1 MARHRTKT
9 STFKISSK
17 EFIEIFVT
25 LGEKFLEG
33 INYTLNYSS
42 KNLVYTING
51 ESEEITEVMNNLQ
64 EIYNQLKT
72 MFKRTNEELPYVINI
87 DLLSRFVGIGLDA
100 TTFVIL
106 LQMNGVDAKIDEK
119 IVITNAEYSLILK
132 FAKQVR
138 KASERLP
145 HGITRVIRRMILPLL
160 CKYPMYDG
168 KAFLYI
174 AEELEIITM
183 GKENWRITCSIE
195 EGIRKI
201 EKKENEFVSIIAKYE
216 EGQEEEEFSP
226 IPLFGSENRIVFIE
240 SPERNDK

>member
-9 STFKISSK
+9 LTFKISSK

-33 INYTLNYSS
+33 IDYTLNYSS

-51 ESEEITEVMNNLQ
+51 ESEEIAEVMNNLQ

-72 MFKRTNEELPYVINI
+72 MFKRTSEELPYVINI
-87 DLLSRFVGIGLDA
+87 DLLSRFVGTGLDA
-100 TTFVIL
+100 TSFVIL

-119 IVITNAEYSLILK
+119 IVTTNAEYGQILK
-132 FAKQVR
+132 FAKQVK

-160 CKYPMYDG
+160 CKYPKYDG
-168 KAFLYI
+168 EAFLYI
-174 AEELEIITM
+174 ADELEIITM
-183 GKENWRITCSIE
+183 EKDNWRITCSIE
-195 EGIRKI
+195 EGIKRI
-201 EKKENEFVSIIAKYE
+201 EKKENEFESIVTKYE
-216 EGQEEEEFSP
+216 GGEEEGEFSP

-240 SPERNDK
+240 SPEKKDK